1 MDTKNLYAA
10 SHQWASR
17 PDDERFLSL
26 EELHTAVAQR
36 KQESWTTAPVT
47 RELRVQPTADE
58 DGIVVTAYDPEHGE
72 QRQLEP
78 THWGFGQLAQYAD
91 APASYLRKLPAVLA
105 SINLQYGLE
114 KNSLRDDVLLLAQSN
129 GHNTL
134 RSMTSTSYGR
144 IWDVQ
149 VVEAVQRMNERA
161 NGMWQIPAASYATS
175 NPKRATTLY
184 ASDRDVFLFLVDP
197 THPIEVPGEQHPMF
211 RGFFASNSEV
221 GSATFSLTMFLYE
234 RVCDNRIVWN
244 ATNVRELRIK
254 HTGGAPERFLREAQP
269 YLRRYAAEDTK
280 ALVDGI
286 VAAKQTVIDV
296 STTKDNSM
304 VAWLQARGFT
314 KSQAQASVQSAQAE
328 QGDTRTVWDI
338 VNGVTAYARSIT
350 HTDARVDLE
359 TKAGALMKLAK

>member
-10 SHQWASR
+10 SHQWATR
-17 PDDERFLSL
+17 PDDERYLSL
-26 EELHTAVAQR
+26 EALRAAVAQR
-36 KQESWTTAPVT
+36 KQESWTSAPVT
-47 RELRVQPTADE
+47 RELRVLTTDDE
-58 DGIVVTAYDPEHGE
+58 SGIVVSAYDPEHGE

-105 SINLQYGLE
+105 AINLQYGLE
-114 KNSLRDDVLLLAQSN
+114 QNSLRDDVLLLAQSN
-129 GHNTL
+129 GSNVL

-149 VVEAVQRMNERA
+149 VVDAVLRMNA
-161 NGMWQIPAASYATS
+161 NGMWQIPAASYATT

-184 ASDRDVFLFLVDP
+184 ASDRDVFIFMVDP
-197 THPIEVPGEQHPMF
+197 AHPIEVPGEQHPMF

-244 ATNVRELRIK
+244 ASNVRELRIK
-254 HTGGAPERFLREAQP
+254 HTGGAPDRFLREAQP
-269 YLRRYAAEDTK
+269 YLRRYATEDTK

-286 VAAKQTVIDV
+286 VAAKNTVIDV
-296 STTKDNSM
+296 SATKDNSM
-304 VAWLQARGFT
+304 VSWLQARGFT

-359 TKAGALMKLAK
+359 TKAGALMRFAKGQ